1 MSDVIEDLKLGKLI
15 LHKYVEN
22 VKIESD
28 KINQLGMS
36 DDNDSAEIDDISKN
50 YEETLTD
57 IDEESE

>member
-22 VKIESD
+22 VEIESD